1 MLISLLS
8 AKYPLA
14 VLDKLQ
20 KTFPGTMLAG
30 YDIGCAFKKTAGNSS
45 LGTDLRINFIVPAM
59 HGYAH
64 NRACQL
70 EHHPIYFR
78 GAGLED
84 FEGSER
90 VFSASNECART
101 TRHATPFHRHQAID
115 LHFQQW
121 DADKYEALGT
131 FIYNNYKQA
140 LTIICEVEDLLRQLH
155 ELKKTTEADF
165 LTWHQEEIAYL
176 DGLKQEPETE
186 TLSIAYVEALD
197 ALRLAE

>member
-1 MLISLLS
+1 MISHS
-8 AKYPLA
+8 RAKYPLA
-14 VLDKLQ
+14 ILAKLQ
-20 KTFPGTMLAG
+20 EAFSGTKLIG
-30 YDIGCAFKKTAGNSS
+30 YDIGCSFKKTAANSS
-45 LGTDLRINFIVPAM
+45 IGDSLRANFIIPAM

-70 EHHPIYFR
+70 THHPIYFD

-84 FEGSER
+84 FETCER

-131 FIYNNYKQA
+131 FLYNNYKQA
-140 LTIICEVEDLLRQLH
+140 LTIVVEVGDLLKQIQGTKGFLDTDFVTFLA
-155 ELKKTTEADF
+155 EEKK
-165 LTWHQEEIAYL
+165 YL
-176 DGLKQEPETE
+176 DGLSAEPEVE
-186 TLSIAYVEALD
+186 TLAVGYAEAVD
-197 ALRLAE
+197 KLAAAE